1 MPLVCVV
8 VRFWTSKNGE
18 KKTTDKQTDMATS
31 GTEKDKNT
39 KHAQIKSAV
48 QKTEKTQQ
56 MSRQTCADL
65 VSPAYIRKSVVGFA
79 LFRPTSYCLQ
89 KMFFG
94 APPKLPPPNEAT
106 ARNSLKSSLPHSH
119 SARSIHRDTP
129 TYHNVSDFWLSS
141 SSTSP
146 FPKP

>member
-48 QKTEKTQQ
+48 QKTEKNMTDEQTDMQQ
-56 MSRQTCADL
+56 SWFSGT
-65 VSPAYIRKSVVGFA
+65 V
-79 LFRPTSYCLQ
+79 
-89 KMFFG
+89 
-94 APPKLPPPNEAT
+94 
-106 ARNSLKSSLPHSH
+106 
-119 SARSIHRDTP
+119 
-129 TYHNVSDFWLSS
+129 
-141 SSTSP
+141 
-146 FPKP
+146 